1 MNEALYGLLAANE
14 PAPITVHRENGR
26 SSPFLIIVD
35 RAGNLIPHGLG
46 RLGLP
51 KTECERPIAWDI
63 GIAAVS
69 QFVADALY
77 ATSVQRLRC
86 TQLRDVGDGRT

>member
-1 MNEALYGLLAANE
+1 MNEAPYGLLAADE

-26 SSPFLIIVD
+26 SPFLIVVD
-35 RAGNLIPHGLG
+35 HASNLIPHGLG

-51 KTECERPIAWDI
+51 KTECERHIAWDI

-69 QFVADALY
+69 RIVADALD
-77 ATSVQRLRC
+77 ATLVQRLRC
-86 TQLRDVGDGRT
+86 SQLRDVGDGRS

>member
-1 MNEALYGLLAANE
+1 MNEAHYGLLAADE

-26 SSPFLIIVD
+26 LPFLIVVD
-35 RAGNLIPHGLG
+35 HAGNLIPHGLG

-51 KTECERPIAWDI
+51 ETECERHIAWDI

-69 QFVADALY
+69 RFEADALD
-77 ATSVQRLRC
+77 ATLVQRLRC
-86 TQLRDVGDGRT
+86 SQLRDVGDGRS

>member
-26 SSPFLIIVD
+26 SPFLIAVD
-35 RAGNLIPHGLG
+35 HAGNLMPHGLG

-51 KTECERPIAWDI
+51 KTECERHIARDI
-63 GIAAVS
+63 DIAAVF
-69 QFVADALY
+69 QFVAEALY
-77 ATSVQRLRC
+77 ATLAQRLHC
-86 TQLRDVGDGRT
+86 SQLRDVGDGRT